1 MRTFADAHAR
11 HTAAIGAYTDRAR
24 QVTHNQWLRSPE
36 DGKWS
41 PSAITTHL
49 TLTFDAVHTELQ
61 GGPPMRM
68 RVAGLKKFIVRLLVM
83 RRILRDGHFPSG
95 APAPRETR
103 PPAELVPQP
112 EGLRRFL
119 EAASRLDTVLVD
131 ASRTRPEVLL
141 THPYFGRVS
150 LTDGVF
156 ISARHIEH
164 HMRQL
169 PARL

>member
-11 HTAAIGAYTDRAR
+11 HTAAVEAYAERAR
-24 QVTHNQWLRSPE
+24 QVTHNQWMRAPA

-49 TLTFDAVHTELQ
+49 TLSFDAVHTELQ

-68 RVAGLKKFIVRLLVM
+68 RVAGFKKFIVRLMVM

-112 EGLRRFL
+112 EGLRRFQ
-119 EAASRLDTVLVD
+119 EAASRLDSVLVEV
-131 ASRTRPEVLL
+131 SRTRPDVIV
-141 THPYFGRVS
+141 THPYFGSVR
-150 LTDGVF
+150 LTDAVF

-164 HMRQL
+164 HMKQL
-169 PARL
+169 PARV